1 MADPRVATSA
11 NAYRDWVNRRKA
23 TLDKLTALA
32 NTRPSQMLGD
42 NIKETIA
49 KLKQSAEGGLDAYK
63 ECILAETDRREHA
76 KWKERAEELEQ
87 VLADSLESAA
97 TAIAVID
104 VALRPRTPPP
114 PPVLPAAAP
123 PPRPIHTMMDSL
135 KPPTLCPDSSMY
147 DLKQWKRKFDTYFRR
162 SGCDLWAKHN
172 AFFGCIEPALETRIL
187 RHEGYNAMRSVLPSD
202 PPNNDSLIKILDA
215 IFLSNTPLFTRC
227 SGVVVVV
234 VVFYFRKN
242 CTRTSK

>member
-1 MADPRVATSA
+1 
-11 NAYRDWVNRRKA
+11 
-23 TLDKLTALA
+23 
-32 NTRPSQMLGD
+32 MLGD

-63 ECILAETDRREHA
+63 ECILAETDRKEHT
-76 KWKERAEELEQ
+76 KRKERAKELEL
-87 VLADSLESAA
+87 VLAESLESAA
-97 TAIAVID
+97 TAIAVINA
-104 VALRPRTPPP
+104 ALRPRTPPP
-114 PPVLPAAAP
+114 PPALPAAAP
-123 PPRPIHTMMDSL
+123 PPPIRTMMDSL
-135 KPPTLCPDSSMY
+135 KPPTLCPDSSLY
-147 DLKQWKRKFDTYFRR
+147 DLKQWKRKFDTYFHR
-162 SGCDLWAKHN
+162 SGCHLWAKHEDKHN

-202 PPNNDSLIKILDA
+202 PPNNNSLIKILDA

>member
-1 MADPRVATSA
+1 MANPRVAISA

-32 NTRPSQMLGD
+32 NTRPSQMLGN

-63 ECILAETDRREHA
+63 ECILAETDRREHT

-87 VLADSLESAA
+87 VLADSVESA
-97 TAIAVID
+97 
-104 VALRPRTPPP
+104 ALRPRTPPP

-123 PPRPIHTMMDSL
+123 PPPPVRTMMDSL
-135 KPPTLCPDSSMY
+135 KPPTLCPDSTPY
-147 DLKQWKRKFDTYFRR
+147 DLKQWKRKFGTYFRR
-162 SGCDLWAKHN
+162 SGCDLWAEHEDKHN

-187 RHEGYNAMRSVLPSD
+187 RHEGYNAVRSVLPSD
-202 PPNNDSLIKILDA
+202 PPPRTASSRSWTPYSSPTPPSLPAD
-215 IFLSNTPLFTRC
+215 
-227 SGVVVVV
+227 
-234 VVFYFRKN
+234 
-242 CTRTSK
+242 

>member
-1 MADPRVATSA
+1 
-11 NAYRDWVNRRKA
+11 
-23 TLDKLTALA
+23 
-32 NTRPSQMLGD
+32 MLGD

-104 VALRPRTPPP
+104 VALRPCTTPP

-123 PPRPIHTMMDSL
+123 PPRPIRTMMDSL
-135 KPPTLCPDSSMY
+135 KPPTLCPDSTPY
-147 DLKQWKRKFDTYFRR
+147 DLKQWKRKFGTYFRR
-162 SGCDLWAKHN
+162 SVCDLWAEHEDKHN
-172 AFFGCIEPALETRIL
+172 AFFGCIESALETRIL
-187 RHEGYNAMRSVLPSD
+187 RHEG
-202 PPNNDSLIKILDA
+202 
-215 IFLSNTPLFTRC
+215 
-227 SGVVVVV
+227 
-234 VVFYFRKN
+234 
-242 CTRTSK
+242 